1 MSGIMAMLLGRV
13 AAAGGTLSIV
23 QIQIRIGNMLVAVVL
38 EALEPVLVWLSQ
50 RELITPLPL
59 ALVVLVVMV

>member
-1 MSGIMAMLLGRV
+1 V
-13 AAAGGTLSIV
+13 AVAQV
-23 QIQIRIGNMLVAVVL
+23 IQIRIGNMLVAVVL